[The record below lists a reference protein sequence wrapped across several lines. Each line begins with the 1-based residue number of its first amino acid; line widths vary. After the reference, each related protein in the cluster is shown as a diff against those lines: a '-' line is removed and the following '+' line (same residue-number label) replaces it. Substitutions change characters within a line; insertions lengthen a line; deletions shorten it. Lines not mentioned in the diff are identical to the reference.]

1 MTEKVIEFPK
11 HKVVRD
17 VTEEQLKER
26 TLRQSEKLAD
36 TIVEEIT
43 GVMLAELDNFLVD
56 IQDKQ
61 FQKDFVLVVDGL
73 KASVY
78 RSFGLDHHLH
88 DFIDRNVKLIDG
100 ASKMTKEELAERI
113 QTIIAEV
120 DSEFDNDEKE

>member
-73 KASVY
+73 
-78 RSFGLDHHLH
+78 
-88 DFIDRNVKLIDG
+88 DRKSTRLN
-100 ASKMTKEELAERI
+100 SSHT
-113 QTIIAEV
+113 
-120 DSEFDNDEKE
+120 

>member
-78 RSFGLDHHLH
+78 RIFGLDHHLH

-100 ASKMTKEELAERI
+100 ASRMTKEELAERI